1 MCTNGVESC
10 NVRADCRWMA
20 LIAML
25 VPAAAHATNTDPS
38 EAENQEQTS
47 PPEDA
52 PPEMVPPSDDI
63 HDPLSDASA
72 AGWILRPE
80 PEPNGEEAAEEAL
93 DRYLM
98 NALDTDAIAAGG
110 ADGWYYESLRTF
122 RQLFTPDVRE
132 LLDERRSRMNPLQ
145 WLYDEL
151 RRYGQPPEQPIDV
164 RGTPTLPQN
173 SEQEAAQHRSEWCN
187 PLNAPVTWYR
197 VDLRLTQN
205 PEGVLSAVWIVRSS
219 GFQTVDN
226 AALYAIREGVWVLPA
241 PPNRITSGRDAIVS
255 EWSFE
260 FGDVATCIAQ
270 GVVGPDGAVSG
281 ATAGLMCVDDPV
293 HGLQCTVDGRGITR
307 TRITL
312 LRVID
317 AQHPTVEERRHRAR
331 RNPTVLHP

>member
-1 MCTNGVESC
+1 
-10 NVRADCRWMA
+10 
-20 LIAML
+20 ML
-25 VPAAAHATNTDPS
+25 VPAVAHATNTDPE
-38 EAENQEQTS
+38 EAEDDETAPPDEEPPS
-47 PPEDA
+47 LGPPED
-52 PPEMVPPSDDI
+52 EV

-72 AGWILRPE
+72 AGWIIRPE
-80 PEPNGEEAAEEAL
+80 PVASSAEEAGEEAL

-98 NALDTDAIAAGG
+98 DALDTDALAMGS
-110 ADGWYYESLRTF
+110 ADGWYYETLRTF
-122 RQLFTPDVRE
+122 RVLFTPDVRE

-151 RRYGQPPEQPIDV
+151 RRYGQPPEPPIDV
-164 RGTPTLPQN
+164 RGTPNLADNTQ
-173 SEQEAAQHRSEWCN
+173 EEAAQHGQEWCN

-219 GFQTVDN
+219 GFRTVDD
-226 AALYAIREGVWVLPA
+226 AALYAIREGVWVLP
-241 PPNRITSGRDAIVS
+241 PPPGRITNGRDAIVS

-270 GVVGPDGAVSG
+270 LVPGPDGAVRG
-281 ATAGLMCVDDPV
+281 ITGGLMCVEDPV
-293 HGLQCTVDGRGITR
+293 HGGVQCTFDGRGITR

-317 AQHPTVEERRHRAR
+317 ALHPTVDERRHRAR
-331 RNPTVLHP
+331 TNPTVLHP